1 MLCKVLLL
9 SMMMMRRKKILYT
22 LGSRFTRIIDG
33 GWDWTG
39 HLHCS
44 RKRGP
49 VGGLFSI
56 LYSGESELTDRCDSH
71 LLPVSPPASF
81 SLPPSASIV
90 LPAPT
95 KSDPHAKVKRTATW
109 KWLDDDWSIVRAGQG
124 QSSSITVQA
133 PSPIEPESS
142 FSHIPR
148 SLSISLGSSPPHVED
163 GPRTQSIA
171 EQAFTKGLER
181 LKART
186 ITPQGK
192 QTSPR
197 SSVEMVRPRTGSGAS
212 EDLEGVQMQGMTGAA
227 NPASHVPTETI
238 REKDDVS
245 ISYLVT
251 NRS

>member
-1 MLCKVLLL
+1 MV
-9 SMMMMRRKKILYT
+9 
-22 LGSRFTRIIDG
+22 DG
-33 GWDWTG
+33 VGLDFCLTSTG
-39 HLHCS
+39 TAKLVSHLQH
-44 RKRGP
+44 
-49 VGGLFSI
+49 VIWLAD
-56 LYSGESELTDRCDSH
+56 DRCDSH
-71 LLPVSPPASF
+71 LLPVSPPASV
-81 SLPPSASIV
+81 SLPPPASII

-109 KWLDDDWSIVRAGQG
+109 KWLDDDWSIVRAGQSG
-124 QSSSITVQA
+124 STPITVTA
-133 PSPIEPESS
+133 PSPVPESES
-142 FSHIPR
+142 TFSHIPR
-148 SLSISLGSSPPHVED
+148 SLSISLGSAPQED

-227 NPASHVPTETI
+227 NPVSHVPTETI

-245 ISYLVT
+245 NQLCLMV
-251 NRS
+251 